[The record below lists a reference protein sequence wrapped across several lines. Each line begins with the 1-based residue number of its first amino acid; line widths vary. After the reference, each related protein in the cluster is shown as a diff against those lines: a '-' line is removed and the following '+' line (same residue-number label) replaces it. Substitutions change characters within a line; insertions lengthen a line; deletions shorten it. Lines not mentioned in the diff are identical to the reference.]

1 MVIINGVGVQLRARS
16 AVFFGR
22 VRRTRTYALQCRRFS
37 DDATT
42 GLFMHMGEGSRK
54 RACLSNN
61 RHWHWCVL
69 SARRL
74 LLLLARS

>member
-1 MVIINGVGVQLRARS
+1 MVTIINGVGVQLRARS
-16 AVFFGR
+16 AVIFGW
-22 VRRTRTYALQCRRFS
+22 VRRTVRTRCSA
-37 DDATT
+37 DDSVTTTT

-54 RACLSNN
+54 GACLSNN

-74 LLLLARS
+74 